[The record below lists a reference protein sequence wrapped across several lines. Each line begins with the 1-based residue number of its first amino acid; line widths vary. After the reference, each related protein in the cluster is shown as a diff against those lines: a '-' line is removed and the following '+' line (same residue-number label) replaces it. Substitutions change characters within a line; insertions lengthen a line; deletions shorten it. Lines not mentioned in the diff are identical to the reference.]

1 MLVDWS
7 KGSRNP
13 QFALSCLVWLSFFSL
28 FATEGLQFFQY
39 FTHSFLQ
46 AQLPKVQKDT
56 DDLTVF
62 LRLWDLCELKLLA
75 NMLVKST
82 QGLQF
87 LHYFTHSF
95 LRGQLPKV
103 QKDTDDLT
111 VSLRF
116 WDLCA
121 LKLLANMLVKLTQGL
136 NFINILLA
144 SFSYEHCFGSFFNVH
159 VTRKSCLNDV
169 CTKNACV

>member
-1 MLVDWS
+1 LGSHLWLCFNFWYLFSVWSLKNFLFLRWWYLNDVMLVDWS

-103 QKDTDDLT
+103 QKDTVGEIDP
-111 VSLRF
+111 R
-116 WDLCA
+116 A
-121 LKLLANMLVKLTQGL
+121 
-136 NFINILLA
+136 
-144 SFSYEHCFGSFFNVH
+144 
-159 VTRKSCLNDV
+159 
-169 CTKNACV
+169 